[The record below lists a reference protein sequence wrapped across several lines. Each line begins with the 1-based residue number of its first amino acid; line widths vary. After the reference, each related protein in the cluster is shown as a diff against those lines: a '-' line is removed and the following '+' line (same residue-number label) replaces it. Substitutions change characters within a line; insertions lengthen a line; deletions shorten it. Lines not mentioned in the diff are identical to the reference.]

1 MFSESAELYDLIYSG
16 FKNYEAEVAQIEAT
30 VKSIHPGAQSVLD
43 VACGTGE
50 HARILGEGYG
60 YQVDGLDI
68 EPEFVRLAQQ
78 KNPRGRFWQA
88 DMRTFDAEIRYDV
101 ILCLFSSI
109 AYVKTIEGVRQTLS
123 HFATHVTENGLIVV
137 EPWYPPEAW
146 KPGSVYMTTV
156 ETDDLKVCRM
166 SHSDVKGTLS
176 TVSFEYVVGRPTGLE
191 RLREVHELGL
201 FTVDQMQACF
211 AEAELSVAYDD
222 VGPSGRGLYLATKV

>member
-1 MFSESAELYDLIYSG
+1 MFTESAELYDLIYSG
-16 FKNYEAEVAQIEAT
+16 FKDYEAEAAQIAT
-30 VKSIHPGAQSVLD
+30 IVKSKNPRAQVVLD

-50 HARILGEGYG
+50 HARLLGERHG

-78 KNPRGRFWQA
+78 KNPGGRFWQA
-88 DMRTFDAEIRYDV
+88 DMRTFETEKRYDV

-123 HFATHVTENGLIVV
+123 RFAAHVTANGLIVV

-146 KPGSVYMTTV
+146 KPGTLYMTTA
-156 ETDDLKVCRM
+156 EAGDLKVCRM
-166 SHSDVKGTLS
+166 SHSDLNGKIS
-176 TVSFEYVVGRPTGLE
+176 TVTFEYIVGRPTGLE
-191 RLREVHELGL
+191 RMQEVHELGL
-201 FTVDQMQACF
+201 FTVEQMRSCF
-211 AEAELSVAYDD
+211 AEAGLSVEYDD